1 MLYRNGENLK
11 RELSNYLTDK
21 SNLTIF
27 SPYIKSKPLQELL
40 DTDGAQCDQV
50 IVRWEPRDIL
60 TGASDLEVYQVCK
73 ERGISLYMNQ
83 RIHLKLFTADFDSAI
98 SGSANISE
106 RAISENSN
114 NYNYEICTFTE
125 KLSRFDRI
133 YLASIIQ
140 ESTLVTDELYKDI
153 QLQLDNQDIGEAEFF
168 DVPSTSSKTDDFLIS
183 KLPMTDSPK
192 RLWEIHSDKAL
203 PNNQQEE
210 NCVCHDIALYNLKDL
225 DKNMDD
231 WLLALKHNFFKS
243 AFISEFLAQIDSSNE
258 YRRGRLREGL
268 RFGAVRRWF
277 ADNTTTVPSPRPF
290 ELTQNVQILYHWIV
304 DLSDGAYEVNIPGA
318 HSQVIKRRS

>member
-114 NYNYEICTFTE
+114 NYNYDICTFTE

-203 PNNQQEE
+203 PNN
-210 NCVCHDIALYNLKDL
+210 CLLYT
-225 DKNMDD
+225 
-231 WLLALKHNFFKS
+231 S
-243 AFISEFLAQIDSSNE
+243 
-258 YRRGRLREGL
+258 
-268 RFGAVRRWF
+268 
-277 ADNTTTVPSPRPF
+277 PSPR
-290 ELTQNVQILYHWIV
+290 
-304 DLSDGAYEVNIPGA
+304 DS
-318 HSQVIKRRS
+318 